1 MDQVQGIVKKQGIR
15 AEVTLPFLSHH
26 FGRASKLSHQ
36 QNVVLRE

>member
-26 FGRASKLSHQ
+26 FSRVFKLNH
-36 QNVVLRE
+36 L